1 MKTLLSIAVASLA
14 VAAVADSYSPTI
26 GVTAVTTDK
35 RNTIVAVPFDSLNG
49 GEGIPANELVKTAGL
64 TEGTSLYI
72 YNGSSYSA
80 WTLVSGQWV
89 AAISASTAKPEGAGT
104 PDAGS
109 SAPLAA
115 GSAIWLVRPAADDA
129 ASRTFYIYGKWK
141 NPASKTVAAGAQL
154 VANPLQSELNLAG
167 KIANQTAGDEIVTAT
182 DGAPQRYVWRVNKKT
197 NVGMWRKDNAE
208 ATLPTIP
215 AGQGFWY
222 VAAAAGA
229 TISFE

>member
-49 GEGIPANELVKTAGL
+49 VEGIPANELVKTAGL

-89 AAISASTAKPEGAGT
+89 AAISASTAKPVGAGT

-109 SAPLAA
+109 SAPLVA
-115 GSAIWLVRPAADDA
+115 GSAIWLVRPEADTA
-129 ASRTFYIYGKWK
+129 ASKTFYIYGKWK
-141 NPASKTVAAGAQL
+141 NPTSKAVVAGAQL
-154 VANPLQSELNLAG
+154 VANPLQSVLNLAG
-167 KIANQTAGDEIVTAT
+167 KIDNPQAGDEIVTAT
-182 DGAPQRYVWRVNKKT
+182 DGVSERYAYRVNKKT
-197 NVGMWRKDNAE
+197 KQGMWRRDGEE

>member
-35 RNTIVAVPFDSLNG
+35 KNTIVAVPFDSLNG

-72 YNGSSYSA
+72 YSGSSYSA

-89 AAISASTAKPEGAGT
+89 AAISASTATPVGAGT
-104 PDAGS
+104 PGAGS
-109 SAPLAA
+109 TAPLAA
-115 GSAIWLVRPAADDA
+115 GSAIWLVRPESDKG
-129 ASRTFYIYGKWK
+129 SKTFYIYGKWK
-141 NPASKTVAAGAQL
+141 NPTSKTVAVGAQL
-154 VANPLQSELNLAG
+154 VANPLQSPLSLAE
-167 KIANQTAGDEIVTAT
+167 KISNPTAGDEIVTAT
-182 DGAPQRYVWRVNKKT
+182 DGVSERYAYRVNKKT
-197 NVGMWRKDNAE
+197 KEGMWRKDNAE